1 MIVDLRSDTVTRPT
15 PAMLDAMMQASV
27 GDDVFGEDPTVNKLE
42 AMAAALFGM
51 EAALYCPTG
60 TMSNQIA
67 IKVHT
72 QPGDEV
78 ICDRTAHVYQY
89 EGGGIAFN
97 AGAQVKLLDGANGRI
112 TAQQV
117 ADGINPDDVHKAHT
131 SLVCLE
137 NTVNRG
143 GGSCYDLAAIRAIRQ
158 VCDERDLK
166 LHLDGARLFNALVA
180 RGESPRQYGALFHSI
195 SICLNKGL
203 GCPIGSILIGPAA
216 FIKRARRIRKVFGGG
231 MRQAGY
237 MAASGVYAL
246 EHHVERLAIDHGHA
260 RTIAQA
266 LEKAPF
272 TASVLPVET
281 NIIIFEVNRPPA
293 DIVALLKQQ
302 GILAIAISPTQ
313 IRFVL
318 HLDVSKEM
326 VEHVVKTIGLIG

>member
-60 TMSNQIA
+60 TMSNQVA

-117 ADGINPDDVHKAHT
+117 LESINPDDVHKAHT

-143 GGSCYDLAAIRAIRQ
+143 GGSCYDLAAIQAIRQ
-158 VCDERDLK
+158 VCDEQQLK

-180 RGESPRQYGALFHSI
+180 RGESPRAYGAVFHSI

-203 GCPIGSILIGPAA
+203 GCPIGSILIGTAA
-216 FIKRARRIRKVFGGG
+216 FIRKARRIRKVFGGG

-246 EHHVERLAIDHGHA
+246 ENHVERLATDHAHA
-260 RTIAQA
+260 QMIAQA
-266 LEKAPF
+266 LRKVPF
-272 TASVLPVET
+272 TASILPVET
-281 NIIIFEVNRPPA
+281 NIVIFEVNRPA
-293 DIVALLKQQ
+293 AEIVAQLKQHN
-302 GILAIAISPTQ
+302 ILAIAIAPTQ

-318 HLDVSKEM
+318 HLDVSEEM
-326 VEHVVKTIGLIG
+326 VEHVVKVIGEL